1 MFRRE
6 LSAPTSVLRFRW
18 PSIRLPWWL
27 LLLVLAGQL
36 VARLALLVVWL
47 LLHLRFTAGLVA
59 TFAVVYV
66 FRRWGPPALYV
77 PVGAL
82 IAVLAAWLHLAP
94 ASFGR
99 WVRNPLTARW
109 RRLTVYRRDWQPA
122 MVTAGLALPSA
133 MGNLLPELRRVERRD
148 GVDVLT
154 VRTNPGQTLEVW
166 TVAAEQLART
176 FRVLDVRVRTV
187 PGRPELL
194 ELACLVRDP
203 LADVVPLAGAADP
216 VDLEAVPVALREDGS
231 RFDLRL
237 LYSHVLVAGE
247 TGSGKGSVLWSL
259 LVGIAPA
266 IRSGLVRV
274 WAIDPKGGLELA
286 AGAPLFSRFA
296 YGGPTATGA
305 PWQEAIAELL
315 EDRVRGMQTRA
326 ARLRGTTRKLEP
338 SLTDPVVLIVIDELA
353 SLTAYIT
360 DAALRRRIADA
371 LGLLLSQGR
380 AVGFV
385 VVAATQDARKETL
398 PMRDLFPTRIALRTA
413 EAEQADLILGRGA
426 HARGART
433 DRISEA
439 LPGVGYVV
447 VDDTPAPVRV
457 RFAHVTDATI
467 AAVADEYRPAP
478 ATLPPLTV
486 R

>member
-6 LSAPTSVLRFRW
+6 LSSPSSILRLRW

-27 LLLVLAGQL
+27 LLAALAGHVL
-36 VARLALLVVWL
+36 VRVVLLAVWL
-47 LLHLRFTAGLVA
+47 LMHPRFVAGLVA
-59 TFAVVYV
+59 MFGAVYV

-82 IAVLAAWLHLAP
+82 IASLAAWLHLSP
-94 ASFGR
+94 DTFDR
-99 WVRNPLTARW
+99 WVRQPLIGRW

-133 MGNLLPELRRVERRD
+133 MGNLLPDLLRVQRRD

-154 VRTNPGQTLEVW
+154 VRTNPGQTLEDW
-166 TVAAEQLART
+166 TRAAEQLART
-176 FRVLDVRVRTV
+176 FRVLDVRARTV

-194 ELACLVRDP
+194 ELACLARDP
-203 LADVVPLAGAADP
+203 LEAVVPLADPADP

-231 RFDLRL
+231 RFDLRV
-237 LYSHVLVAGE
+237 LYSHLLVAGE

-259 LVGIAPA
+259 LVGVAPA

-286 AGAPLFSRFA
+286 AGAPLFHRFA
-296 YGGPTATGA
+296 YGGPTANGA

-315 EDRVRGMQTRA
+315 EDRVRGMQSRA

-338 SLTDPVVLIVIDELA
+338 TLADPVVLIVIDELA
-353 SLTAYIT
+353 SLTAYIS

-398 PMRDLFPTRIALRTA
+398 PMRDLFPTRVALRTA

-433 DRISEA
+433 ERIREA
-439 LPGVGYVV
+439 TPGIGYVV
-447 VDDTPAPVRV
+447 VDDAPAPVRV
-457 RFAHVTDATI
+457 RFAHVTDETI
-467 AAVADEYRPAP
+467 AEVADAYRPVAT
-478 ATLPPLTV
+478 TLPPLPV